1 MYYLEEHSFIQKSAE
16 WLLYE
21 SPPAQVLKPFAM
33 FIGMEMVLPC
43 PELFEF
49 HGRVWQSP
57 GGIWLCCRWVLAWSR
72 EPWSEFPSGI
82 LFCSNGV
89 CPPGPYKELP
99 E

>member
-1 MYYLEEHSFIQKSAE
+1 MQKSAD

-43 PELFEF
+43 PKLFEF
-49 HGRVWQSP
+49 HSRVWQSP
-57 GGIWLCCRWVLAWSR
+57 GGIWMCCRWVLAWS
-72 EPWSEFPSGI
+72 EFPSRI
-82 LFCSNGV
+82 SFCYNGA
-89 CPPGPYKELP
+89 CPSEPHKELP